1 MKTKVVKVS
10 YHKAQ
15 YEVIYDDSD
24 KTNPFRVYYLW
35 SELTDSG
42 LKRRRKQLE
51 KYADLASCLFYL
63 YDDVCRNS
71 TITTDNGIIK
81 ETFRRR

>member
-1 MKTKVVKVS
+1 MKRKVVKVS

-15 YEVIYDDSD
+15 YEVIHDDSD

-35 SELTDSG
+35 TELTDSG

-51 KYADLASCLFYL
+51 KYADLADCLYYL
-63 YDDVCRNS
+63 WDEVNRDS
-71 TITTDNGIIK
+71 KIPTEGGIVK
-81 ETFRRR
+81 ETLRRR